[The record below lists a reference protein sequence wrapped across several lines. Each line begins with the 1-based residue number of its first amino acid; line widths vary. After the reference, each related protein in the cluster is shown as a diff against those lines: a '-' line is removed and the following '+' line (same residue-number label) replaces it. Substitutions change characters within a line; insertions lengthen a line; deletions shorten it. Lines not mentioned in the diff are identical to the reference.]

1 MIKILQNKF
10 SAFFKKL
17 SLFSVEVFILIFV
30 FFVALITFILLAK
43 NIFVGNTYF
52 FDANAFVFIDARVSN
67 INTEVMEFFTFLG
80 THTFLIPA
88 NLLLIAW
95 FFFIK
100 KKRWWSIKIPA
111 VALSSLLLMF
121 LLKLIFERPRPS
133 GPLLA
138 EASGFSFPSG
148 HALMSVSF
156 YGLLL
161 YIIFQSVKNT
171 LLRICFATFFIFLI
185 LMIGFSRIYLRVHYA
200 SDVIAGFSVGITWLI
215 VSLWILSK
223 IENYKSTHTLE
234 TDRTEDAQ

>member
-1 MIKILQNKF
+1 MIKNLQNKF
-10 SAFFKKL
+10 SFFFKKL
-17 SLFSVEVFILIFV
+17 RLFSVEVFILIFV

-43 NIFVGNTYF
+43 NIFAGNTYA
-52 FDANAFVFIDARVSN
+52 FDANTFAFIDAHVSN

-95 FFFIK
+95 FFFIQ
-100 KKRWWSIKIPA
+100 KKRWWSIKIPV

-133 GPLLA
+133 DPLLA
-138 EASGFSFPSG
+138 QAAGFSFPSG
-148 HALMSVSF
+148 HALMSVTF

-161 YIIFQSVKNT
+161 YIIFKNVKST
-171 LLRICFATFFIFLI
+171 VWRWCVSIFFIFLI

-200 SDVIAGFSVGITWLI
+200 SDVIAGFLVGIIWLI
-215 VSLWILSK
+215 LSLWILSK
-223 IENYKSTHTLE
+223 IEKGE
-234 TDRTEDAQ
+234 W

>member
-1 MIKILQNKF
+1 MIKNLQNKF
-10 SAFFKKL
+10 SFFFKKL
-17 SLFSVEVFILIFV
+17 RLFSVGVFILIFV

-43 NIFVGNTYF
+43 NIFAGNTYA
-52 FDANAFVFIDARVSN
+52 FDANTFAFIDAHVSN

-95 FFFIK
+95 FFFIQ
-100 KKRWWSIKIPA
+100 KKRWWSIKIPV

-133 GPLLA
+133 DPLLA
-138 EASGFSFPSG
+138 QAAGFSFPSG
-148 HALMSVSF
+148 HALMSVTF

-161 YIIFQSVKNT
+161 YIIFKNVKST
-171 LLRICFATFFIFLI
+171 VWRWCVSIFFIFLI

-200 SDVIAGFSVGITWLI
+200 SDVIAGFLVGIIWLI
-215 VSLWILSK
+215 LSLWILSK
-223 IENYKSTHTLE
+223 IEKGE
-234 TDRTEDAQ
+234 W